1 MANVIDIE
9 MVVIYGRQNVRNGPV
24 NHLLIEVV
32 YLRRN
37 IFRQIPGVL
46 EIDGPHNDFQLL
58 YGLLI
63 NNVPLRL
70 ASIKDFLAYSVLE
83 ELYVVG
89 GEETL
94 TQGRL
99 FPIPPEHIILEI
111 PFYGCV
117 RSESRDSQIG
127 YVVICKDNT
136 SILPVRCVCCV
147 W

>member
-1 MANVIDIE
+1 

-24 NHLLIEVV
+24 NHLFIEIVN
-32 YLRRN
+32 LRRN

-58 YGLLI
+58 YGLFV
-63 NNVPLRL
+63 NHVSLRL
-70 ASIKDFLAYSVLE
+70 ASIVDFLAYSVLE
-83 ELYVVG
+83 KLYIVG

-111 PFYGCV
+111 PFYGRV
-117 RSESRDSQIG
+117 RSESRD
-127 YVVICKDNT
+127 D
-136 SILPVRCVCCV
+136 
-147 W
+147 

>member
-1 MANVIDIE
+1 MANIVDIE
-9 MVVIYGRQNVRNGPV
+9 VVVIYGRQNVRNGPV

-58 YGLLI
+58 YRLLI
-63 NNVPLRL
+63 NDVSLRL

-83 ELYVVG
+83 EFHVVG

-94 TQGRL
+94 TQGCL

-117 RSESRDSQIG
+117 RSESRDEQG
-127 YVVICKDNT
+127 RFVGRKGNT
-136 SILPVRCVCCV
+136 PVLLVRCVCSV
-147 W
+147 R